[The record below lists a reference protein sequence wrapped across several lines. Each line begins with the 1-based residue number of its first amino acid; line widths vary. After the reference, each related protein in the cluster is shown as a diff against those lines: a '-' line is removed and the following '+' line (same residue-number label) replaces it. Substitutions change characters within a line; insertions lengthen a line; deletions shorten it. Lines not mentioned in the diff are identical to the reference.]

1 MLSPRWR
8 KLLRD
13 VALTPGRVVL
23 MLLAMA
29 AGVCGLATMLSSYTI
44 LSRETTRNY
53 LDTNPPSATLQL
65 ERIDAPLLA
74 AIRAFPGIAQAQA
87 SGAVGVT
94 LAGEGAGAPPTLPLT
109 IFVVDDFNNLRINT
123 VYREQGAWPPPDGS
137 LLLERDALR
146 LIGATIGQR
155 LAVSSGHGAPQ
166 ALLVSGTV
174 HDPSLPPASRGQTV
188 YAYATPATVAAL
200 GLDGGLRQ
208 LKLTVSEQPMNVDA
222 IEATVARLAVWLR
235 QNGHAVERIRIPP
248 PGEHPHQKVMSSI
261 LAMLLVFSGVALV
274 LSAVLAATVVGG
286 MLQQQRRQIGVMK
299 TIGARRSQIAGLY
312 LTLVLALAGV
322 ATALGMSAG
331 LAAGRA
337 FSRVVL
343 NQLLNFTMHSG
354 AVPHWCYLLLVA
366 AGVLLPLAAAA
377 LPIAQASAAT
387 VQAAISDSG
396 SHGQRYS
403 APAAWLERLP
413 LVDRSLLLALRNS
426 LRRRGRLLL
435 TLGLLALAGAMTMSS
450 LNIRAASAR
459 HLVDAAAERH
469 YDIETTLARPAPI
482 AQVSGLLAA
491 LPQVALVEAWER
503 SGVARQRADGLEIE
517 RVYPDGAHGTLALQ
531 AVPERNATLKLEML
545 AGRWLGAGQ
554 PDEVVLN
561 CAALEFFPQARV
573 GGSVGIAGHGRT
585 LTLRV
590 AGIARQDM
598 TAATVFVSAPTYA
611 RMAGRP
617 GQAASYRIVLRA
629 HDEAAIAAAAR
640 QIGRT
645 LAGAGI
651 DVRMNLTETML
662 RKEVDGHFDLL
673 IAAMLFIALLMAAV
687 GLFGLGSAMGSNVAE
702 RGREFGVMRSIGASS
717 AVVLRNVLCEGV
729 LVALMSVPLALALS
743 LPLSAAIGA
752 YLGELLFGLAFP
764 LTVSGAGVLAW
775 TAMVLL
781 GALLASG
788 LPAWA
793 ASRLSIQLS
802 LASL

>member
-23 MLLAMA
+23 MVLAMA
-29 AGVCGLATMLSSYTI
+29 AGVCALATMLSSYTI

-94 LAGEGAGAPPTLPLT
+94 LAAQGQGDALPLT
-109 IFVVDDFNNLRINT
+109 IFVVDDFNALRINT

-146 LIGATIGQR
+146 LIGQRIGQR
-155 LAVSSGHGAPQ
+155 IAVSAGHGAPQ
-166 ALLVSGTV
+166 SLLISGTA
-174 HDPSLPPASRGQTV
+174 HDPALPPASRGQTV

-200 GLDGGLRQ
+200 GLDGRLRQ

-222 IEATVARLAVWLR
+222 IEATVARLALWLR

-248 PGEHPHQKVMSSI
+248 PGEHPHQKVMTSI
-261 LAMLLVFSGVALV
+261 LAMLLVFSGVALL
-274 LSAVLAATVVGG
+274 LSAVLTATVVGG

-299 TIGARRSQIAGLY
+299 TVGARRGQIAGLY

-322 ATALGMSAG
+322 ATALGMTAG

-343 NQLLNFTMHSG
+343 NQILNFTMHSG
-354 AVPHWCYLLLVA
+354 AMPHWCYLLLIA
-366 AGVLLPLAAAA
+366 AGVLLPLAIAAV
-377 LPIAQASAAT
+377 PIMQASAAT
-387 VQAAISDSG
+387 VQAAISDTG
-396 SHGQRYS
+396 THGQRYA
-403 APAAWLERLP
+403 APAPSAWLDRLP

-435 TLGLLALAGAMTMSS
+435 TLSLLALAGAMYMSS

-459 HLVDAAAERH
+459 HLVVAAAERH

-482 AQVSGLLAA
+482 EQVTQLLGA
-491 LPQVALVEAWER
+491 LPGVALVEAWER
-503 SGVARQRADGLEIE
+503 SSVARARADGLEIE
-517 RVYPDGAHGTLALQ
+517 RVYPDGAHGTLTVQ
-531 AVPERNATLKLEML
+531 AVPEHNATLGLEML
-545 AGRWLGAGQ
+545 AGRWLADGQ
-554 PDEVVLN
+554 SGEVVLN
-561 CAALEFFPQARV
+561 SAALEFFPLARV
-573 GGSVGIAGHGRT
+573 GGSIGIAGHGRT
-585 LTLRV
+585 LILRV

-611 RMAGRP
+611 RMAGRA
-617 GQAASYRIVLRA
+617 GQAASYRVVLRA
-629 HDEAAIAAAAR
+629 HDEAAIAQAAR
-640 QIGRT
+640 DIGRT

-651 DVRMNLTETML
+651 EVRLNMTETML

-702 RGREFGVMRSIGASS
+702 RGREFGIMRSIGASS
-717 AVVLRNVLCEGV
+717 GVVLRNVLAEGV

-764 LTVSGAGVLAW
+764 LTVSAAGALAW
-775 TAMVLL
+775 LAMVLL

-793 ASRLSIQLS
+793 ASRLSIQLT

>member
-13 VALTPGRVVL
+13 VALTPGRVAL
-23 MLLAMA
+23 MVLAMA
-29 AGVCGLATMLSSYTI
+29 AGVCALATMLSSYTI

-87 SGAVGVT
+87 SGTVGVT
-94 LAGEGAGAPPTLPLT
+94 LAAQGQAEALPLT
-109 IFVVDDFNNLRINT
+109 IFMVDDFNALHINT

-146 LIGATIGQR
+146 LIGQRIGQR
-155 LAVSSGHGAPQ
+155 IAISTGHGAPRS
-166 ALLVSGTV
+166 LLISGTV
-174 HDPSLPPASRGQTV
+174 HDPALPPASRGQTV

-200 GLDGGLRQ
+200 GLDGSLRQ

-222 IEATVARLAVWLR
+222 IEATVARLALWLR

-248 PGEHPHQKVMSSI
+248 PGEHPHQKVMTSI
-261 LAMLLVFSGVALV
+261 LAMLLVFSGVALL
-274 LSAVLAATVVGG
+274 LSAVLTATVVGG

-299 TIGARRSQIAGLY
+299 TIGAGRAQIAGLY

-322 ATALGMSAG
+322 ATTLGMTAG

-343 NQLLNFTMHSG
+343 NQILNFTMHSG
-354 AVPHWCYLLLVA
+354 AIPHWCYLLLIA
-366 AGVLLPLAAAA
+366 AGVLLPLAIAAV
-377 LPIAQASAAT
+377 PIVQASAAT
-387 VQAAISDSG
+387 VQAAISDTG
-396 SHGQRYS
+396 THGQHYAAT
-403 APAAWLERLP
+403 APAAWLDRLP
-413 LVDRSLLLALRNS
+413 LVDRSRLLALRNS

-435 TLGLLALAGAMTMSS
+435 TLSLLALAGAMYMSS

-459 HLVDAAAERH
+459 HLVVAASERH
-469 YDIETTLARPAPI
+469 YDIETTLARPAPVD
-482 AQVSGLLAA
+482 QVTRLLGA
-491 LPQVALVEAWER
+491 LPIVARVEAWER
-503 SGVARQRADGLEIE
+503 SSVARERADGLGIE
-517 RVYPDGAHGTLALQ
+517 RVYPDGAHGTLAIQ
-531 AVPERNATLKLEML
+531 AVPEHNATLSLEML
-545 AGRWLGAGQ
+545 AGRWLAGGQ
-554 PDEVVLN
+554 SGEVVLN
-561 CAALEFFPQARV
+561 SAALEFFPQARV
-573 GGSVGIAGHGRT
+573 GGSIGIAAHGRT

-611 RMAGRP
+611 RMAGRA
-617 GQAASYRIVLRA
+617 GQATSYLVVLRA
-629 HDEAAIAAAAR
+629 HDEVAIAQAAR
-640 QIGRT
+640 DVGRT

-651 DVRMNLTETML
+651 EVRMNMTETML

-702 RGREFGVMRSIGASS
+702 RGREFGIMRSAGASS
-717 AVVLRNVLCEGV
+717 AVVLRNVLAEGV

-764 LTVSGAGVLAW
+764 LTVSAAGALAW
-775 TAMVLL
+775 LVMVLL

-788 LPAWA
+788 LPAWS
-793 ASRLSIQLS
+793 ASRLSIHQT